1 VLAEPLFR
9 FPFLLE
15 GTPSYCRHE
24 GLPMPDVEQI
34 EQIEQVA
41 HVGNI
46 DLILTLAAGLAA
58 AVVLGY
64 ITQRL
69 KMSPLVGYLLAG
81 IAVGPHTPGFEA
93 NKDLADQMAELGV
106 ILLMFGV
113 GLQFHFSELLKVQ
126 RIAIPG
132 AIGQSVI
139 VTALGCALAL
149 AWGWGWSAGLVF
161 GLAISIASTV
171 VLIRVLA
178 DNNALHT
185 PSGHIAVG
193 WLIVEDI
200 FTVLVLVVLPVLATT
215 DISDPAA
222 IATVT
227 AWSLLRIAVLIA
239 FVFFIGSRVIPWLLS
254 LVARSRSR
262 ELFTLTT
269 LVIALGIAVGAAKV
283 FGVSMALGAFLAG
296 MVVGQSEFSSRA
308 ASEALPMR
316 DAFAVLFFVSV
327 GMLFDPAYLLQEPL
341 LVLATLAIILVG
353 QRLAAFG
360 IVLALGYPLGVAL
373 SVAMVL
379 GQIGEFS
386 FILAALGH
394 DLKILPDA
402 ANSAIIAAALVSIS
416 VNPLLYR
423 LVGPTERWLTQSKWL
438 SRWFGRA
445 TKELP
450 AVNGQHPRQRGWA
463 VIVGYGPVGR
473 SLVRM
478 LMENGIEPHVVELN
492 LDTVHRLRDDGIH
505 AVYGDA
511 AHKAT
516 LLEAGVR
523 QAIALVLTSS
533 SPQGAS
539 ESIRLARELNPAIR
553 VLVRANYLKE
563 LPGLRRVGADVVFA
577 SEGEVALTMTEFL
590 LRQLGATEEQID
602 RERDRIREELFGSPL
617 AMELL
622 LPVPPKHA
630 PEADE
635 ETAGE
640 TADTS
645 SDIEKP
651 I

>member
-1 VLAEPLFR
+1 M
-9 FPFLLE
+9 
-15 GTPSYCRHE
+15 H
-24 GLPMPDVEQI
+24 
-34 EQIEQVA
+34 
-41 HVGNI
+41 NI
-46 DLILTLAAGLAA
+46 DLILTLTSGLAA

-69 KMSPLVGYLLAG
+69 KLSPIVGYLLAG
-81 IAVGPHTPGFEA
+81 IAVGPSTPGFVA
-93 NKDLADQMAELGV
+93 DKHLADQMAELGV
-106 ILLMFGV
+106 VLLMFGV
-113 GLQFHFSELLKVQ
+113 GLQFHLSELLKVQ

-132 AIGQSVI
+132 AIGQSLVAT
-139 VTALGCALAL
+139 VLGCALAL
-149 AWGWGWSAGLVF
+149 WWGWGWSAGLVF
-161 GLAISIASTV
+161 GLAISVASTV
-171 VLIRVLA
+171 VLVRVLA

-193 WLIVEDI
+193 WLVVEDI
-200 FTVLVLVVLPVLATT
+200 FTVLVLVVLPVLKNADVSNLSAVAVLTGW
-215 DISDPAA
+215 A
-222 IATVT
+222 
-227 AWSLLRIAVLIA
+227 LLRIAVLVA
-239 FVFFIGSRVIPWLLS
+239 FVFLIGGRVIPWLLA

-269 LVIALGIAVGAAKV
+269 LVIALGIAVGSAKL
-283 FGVSMALGAFLAG
+283 FGVSMALGAFLGG

-327 GMLFDPAYLLQEPL
+327 GMLFDPGYLLQEPL
-341 LVLATLAIILVG
+341 LVLLTLAIILLG
-353 QRLAAFG
+353 KPLTAFA
-360 IVLALGYPLGVAL
+360 IVLLLGYPLRSALAVA
-373 SVAMVL
+373 VVL

-386 FILAALGH
+386 FILATLGRS
-394 DLKILPDA
+394 LEMFPEV
-402 ANSAIIAAALVSIS
+402 ANSALIASALVSIS
-416 VNPLLYR
+416 LNPLLFR
-423 LVGPTERWLTQSKWL
+423 LVGPTEKLVRRSKWL
-438 SRWFGRA
+438 ARWFDKPEKETPRA
-445 TKELP
+445 DDQP
-450 AVNGQHPRQRGWA
+450 QRQRGWA
-463 VIVGYGPVGR
+463 VVVGYGPVGR

-492 LDTVHRLRDDGIH
+492 LDTVHRLREDGLH

-516 LLEAGVR
+516 LLEAGAR
-523 QAIALVLTSS
+523 QAMALVLTSS
-533 SPQGAS
+533 SPQGAQ
-539 ESIRLARELNPAIR
+539 EAIRVARELNPRIR

-630 PEADE
+630 LAQIEADLVAAE
-635 ETAGE
+635 EEATDAAASE
-640 TADTS
+640 
-645 SDIEKP
+645 EKLG
-651 I
+651 